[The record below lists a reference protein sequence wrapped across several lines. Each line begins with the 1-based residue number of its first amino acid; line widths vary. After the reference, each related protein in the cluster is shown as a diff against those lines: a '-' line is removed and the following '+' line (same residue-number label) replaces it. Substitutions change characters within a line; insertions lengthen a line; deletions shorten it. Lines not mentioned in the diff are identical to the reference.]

1 MPLRRSVSRWVV
13 TGVAF
18 GLAVIFVAGYTEDL
32 PLPELTRKY
41 ANSESRFADVLGMR
55 IHYRDEGDGPA
66 LLLLHGTS
74 SSLHTWDG
82 WVDVL
87 RHDFRVVRLD
97 LPGFG
102 LTGPDPTR
110 NYTVDRYV
118 DVLDA
123 FADTI
128 GLDRFHVA
136 GNSLGGQIAW
146 HYALTHGDRV
156 DRLVLLDAAGHPR
169 RTVVNPS
176 LAFRL
181 ARLPVVNYLVTMLTP
196 RSLIERS
203 VLEVYGDDTRV
214 TPELV
219 DRYFDLVRRPGNR
232 QAFVDR
238 VRDADRSTVRDP
250 SRIAHP
256 TLILWG
262 SDDRWIPVQDGQAF
276 HVDIKGSRLVVYP
289 GVGHVP
295 MEEIPG
301 PTARAAGAFLSADAR
316 R

>member
-1 MPLRRSVSRWVV
+1 MSARRTVSMWIA

-18 GLAVIFVAGYTEDL
+18 GLAVIFVAGYTEDIPVTDL
-32 PLPELTRKY
+32 ARKY
-41 ANSESRFADVLGMR
+41 ANPESRYADVLGMR
-55 IHYRDEGDGPA
+55 IHYRDEGRGPA

-82 WVDVL
+82 WVDIL
-87 RHDFRVVRLD
+87 RHDFRVIRLD

-110 NYTVDRYV
+110 TYTVDRYV
-118 DVLDA
+118 EVLDA
-123 FADTI
+123 FADAV
-128 GLDRFHVA
+128 GLDTFHVA

-146 HYALTHGDRV
+146 HYAMTHADRI
-156 DRLVLLDAAGHPR
+156 DRLVLIDAAGHPR
-169 RTVVNPS
+169 RARVNPS
-176 LAFRL
+176 LAFHL
-181 ARLPVVNYLVTMLTP
+181 ARIPIVKQLVPMLTP
-196 RSLIERS
+196 RRLIERS
-203 VLEVYGDDTRV
+203 VLEVYGDDALV

-238 VRDADRSTVRDP
+238 VRDADRGTVRDP
-250 SRIAHP
+250 REIRQP

-262 SDDRWIPVQDGQAF
+262 ADDRWIPVQDGQAF
-276 HVDIKGSRLVVYP
+276 KVDIKTSRLIVYP
-289 GVGHVP
+289 GAGHVP

-301 PTARAAGAFLSADAR
+301 PTARAAGAFLSADAVP
-316 R
+316 